1 MSNNYCIVMIHNEWM
16 LLMYSFGIKFLI
28 LIFLSIGFLA
38 KPVIA
43 NDIFTAQRL
52 LAELGYAPGP
62 IDGAYG
68 GKTKKAFVELY
79 KDQNMIFDGVV
90 DKNEMDLLKNL
101 IAKNKRSMPKRPVG
115 INATKAG
122 KKKALPLLKALIT
135 REISAVEL
143 SDYDLCTS
151 LMYADFV
158 DTYMEMKKRNLDCLY
173 ISQKQSG
180 WKPVDRNKA
189 FKYLRQYQKKYNVE
203 IPYYNLSKKIKPFG
217 TADETTAIYSLLNP
231 SFQDQVLMKENKR
244 KQVRKAFCFDWFAQ
258 VSYIAE
264 NQSKNIDGSQSW
276 LEDSLRD
283 GFVICQNAFN
293 SSYLSAL
300 FEKNDLLGVKN
311 VLETWIINDAPRRD
325 VETKNNIFGYVL
337 LINKAFAALE
347 MLRDEF
353 NWSDEFNLK
362 FNEWVKAR
370 TLELFPTDKA
380 GRHVTRY
387 CNQNPTDYS
396 QINEACKNGGIL
408 RAQALLRA
416 GIFTNDEEFVE
427 MAYVVFHRFMS
438 GVRKDGSVALDS
450 IRGCTAADYNIWAT
464 QFMSD
469 FHNLWM
475 QIGEPQWDFRVKDY
489 ASVKE
494 TIEYSI
500 NLREDFE
507 KINKYT
513 WEKMWQQCGKMRK
526 NKVQQATL
534 RGKEYYPLESFGT
547 YFFTFKPDISDKF
560 FENNNKDNMRHG
572 VSRYTAQSGSNYE
585 VSYLYRHPEIIY
597 KVTEERLIEQ
607 KIIKEKQLQ
616 NIKKI
621 QEEGRLRLKK
631 NAEKLRMNRQ
641 KKEQE
646 RLKAEFIK
654 KQIKEIIPVKFG
666 SVYAN
671 VSKRNGNYQ
680 QVSIYLK
687 KLSVGSDLYNEYEF
701 TLMID
706 YAPKS
711 SSRGLTELLR
721 IQVLN
726 NDMIP
731 KSELANL
738 ENCKSILWKKTNSG
752 IKLHF
757 LIGNEAE
764 INPCILQ
771 YVQPDKR
778 NLLGSIAHAL
788 PEILEAGLAKKPEQL
803 DAIMVLLDDARQRER

>member
-1 MSNNYCIVMIHNEWM
+1 
-16 LLMYSFGIKFLI
+16 MYHEETYSKKELIMFGNGLKLFVF
-28 LIFLSIGFLA
+28 IFLSITFFV
-38 KPVIA
+38 KPISA
-43 NDIFTAQRL
+43 NDVFTAQRL
-52 LAELGYAPGP
+52 LTELGYSPGP

-79 KDQNMIFDGVV
+79 KDQNMIFDGFV
-90 DKNEMDLLKNL
+90 DKNELELLKKL
-101 IAKNKRSMPKRPVG
+101 IAKITRPMPKRPVG
-115 INATKAG
+115 INAKKAG

-158 DTYMEMKKRNLDCLY
+158 DTYMEMKKRKLDCLY

-203 IPYYNLSKKIKPFG
+203 IPYYDLSKKIKPFG
-217 TADETTAIYSLLNP
+217 TAAETTAIYSLLNP
-231 SFQDQVLMKENKR
+231 SFQDQILMKEYKR

-258 VSYIAE
+258 VSYISDG
-264 NQSKNIDGSQSW
+264 QSKNIDGSQSW

-283 GFVICQNAFN
+283 GFVICQNTFN
-293 SSYLSAL
+293 ASYLSAL
-300 FEKNDLLGVKN
+300 FNENDLKGVKN
-311 VLETWIINDAPRRD
+311 VLETWINNDAPRRD
-325 VETKNNIFGYVL
+325 IETNQVNFGYVL

-353 NWSDEFNLK
+353 NWSEEFNLK
-362 FNEWVKAR
+362 FNEWANLR
-370 TLELFPTDKA
+370 TLELFPTDNA

-387 CNQNPTDYS
+387 CNQNPIDYS

-416 GIFTNDEEFVE
+416 GILTNDEEFVE
-427 MAYVVFHRFMS
+427 MAYVAFHRFMS

-475 QIGEPQWDFRVKDY
+475 QIGKPQWDFRVKDF
-489 ASVKE
+489 ASVRE
-494 TIEYSI
+494 AIEYSI
-500 NLREDFE
+500 DLREDFE

-513 WEKMWQQCGKMRK
+513 WEKMWQQCGEMRK
-526 NKVQQATL
+526 NKVQEATL
-534 RGKEYYPLESFGT
+534 RGKGYYPLESFGS
-547 YFFTFKPDISDKF
+547 YFFRFKPDIAGQFLGNTGGDDH
-560 FENNNKDNMRHG
+560 E
-572 VSRYTAQSGSNYE
+572 VARYTAQSGSNYE
-585 VSYLYRHPEIIY
+585 VSYLYTHPQLIY
-597 KVTEERLIEQ
+597 KFTEMNLGVTNKKLGI
-607 KIIKEKQLQ
+607 Q
-616 NIKKI
+616 NIKKN
-621 QEEGRLRLKK
+621 QEEGRARLNDIVEKVTLRKQK
-631 NAEKLRMNRQ
+631 EKEEKLKIELVN
-641 KKEQE
+641 
-646 RLKAEFIK
+646 
-654 KQIKEIIPVKFG
+654 KQIKEIVPVGFG

-721 IQVLN
+721 IQVSN

-738 ENCKSILWKKTNSG
+738 ENCKNILWKKTYSG
-752 IKLHF
+752 IKLLF

-764 INPCILQ
+764 INPCILK
-771 YVQPDKR
+771 YVQAEKR
-778 NLLGSIAHAL
+778 NFLGSIAHAL
-788 PEILEAGLAKKPEQL
+788 PEILKAGLAKKPEQL
-803 DAIMVLLDDARQRER
+803 DDLMVLLNDARQREK

>member
-1 MSNNYCIVMIHNEWM
+1 
-16 LLMYSFGIKFLI
+16 MYSFGIKFLI
-28 LIFLSIGFLA
+28 LIFLSIGFLT

-52 LAELGYAPGP
+52 LTELGYAPGP

-90 DKNEMDLLKNL
+90 DKNELELLKKL
-101 IAKNKRSMPKRPVG
+101 IAKINRPMPKRPVG

-427 MAYVVFHRFMS
+427 MAYVAFHRFMS

-475 QIGEPQWDFRVKDY
+475 QIGKPQWDFRVKDY

-500 NLREDFE
+500 NLRKDFE

-526 NKVQQATL
+526 NKVQEATL
-534 RGKEYYPLESFGT
+534 NGKDYYPLESFGS
-547 YFFTFKPDISDKF
+547 YFFTFKSDIANQFLGNTGGEDH
-560 FENNNKDNMRHG
+560 E

-585 VSYLYRHPEIIY
+585 VSYLYTHPELIY
-597 KVTEERLIEQ
+597 KFTEMNLGVKKKKLDI
-607 KIIKEKQLQ
+607 Q
-616 NIKKI
+616 NIKKD
-621 QEEGRLRLKK
+621 QELGRDRLHEIVEKVTLRKQK
-631 NAEKLRMNRQ
+631 AKEEKLKIELVN
-641 KKEQE
+641 
-646 RLKAEFIK
+646 
-654 KQIKEIIPVKFG
+654 KQIKEIVPVSFG
-666 SVYAN
+666 SVYAD
-671 VSKRNGNYQ
+671 VSKRDGNYQ
-680 QVSIYLK
+680 QVFLSLK
-687 KLSVGSDLYNEYEF
+687 KLSVGGQSYSNRSSRYEF

-721 IQVLN
+721 IQVSN

-738 ENCKSILWKKTNSG
+738 ETCKSILWKKTNSG

-764 INPCILQ
+764 LNPCILQ

-803 DAIMVLLDDARQRER
+803 GDIMVLLNDARQREE

>member
-1 MSNNYCIVMIHNEWM
+1 MDGIIMF
-16 LLMYSFGIKFLI
+16 SFSLKFLL

-52 LAELGYAPGP
+52 LTELGYAPGP

-68 GKTKKAFVELY
+68 GKTKKAFIKLY
-79 KDQNMIFDGVV
+79 TDQNMAFDGVV
-90 DKNEMDLLKNL
+90 DKNELDLLKNL
-101 IAKNKRSMPKRPVG
+101 IAKINRPMPKRPVG
-115 INATKAG
+115 INAKKAG

-158 DTYMEMKKRNLDCLY
+158 DTYMEMKKRSLDCLY

-189 FKYLRQYQKKYNVE
+189 FKYLRQYQNKYNVE

-217 TADETTAIYSLLNP
+217 TAAETTAIYSLLNP
-231 SFQDQVLMKENKR
+231 SFQDQVLMKEYKSE
-244 KQVRKAFCFDWFAQ
+244 QVRKAFCFDWFAQ
-258 VSYIAE
+258 VSYISDG
-264 NQSKNIDGSQSW
+264 QSKNIDGSQSW

-283 GFVICQNAFN
+283 GFVICQDTFNA
-293 SSYLSAL
+293 SYLSAL
-300 FEKNDLLGVKN
+300 FNENDLKGVRN
-311 VLETWIINDAPRRD
+311 VLETWINNDAPRRD
-325 VETKNNIFGYVL
+325 IETNQVNFGYVL
-337 LINKAFAALE
+337 LINKAFAAIE

-362 FNEWVKAR
+362 FNDWVKAR

-396 QINEACKNGGIL
+396 QLNEACKNGGIL

-427 MAYVVFHRFMS
+427 MAYVAFHRFMS

-475 QIGEPQWDFRVKDY
+475 QIGKPQWDFRAKDY

-500 NLREDFE
+500 NLRKDFE

-526 NKVQQATL
+526 NKVQEATL
-534 RGKEYYPLESFGT
+534 NGKDYYPLESFGS
-547 YFFTFKPDISDKF
+547 YFFTFKSDIADQF
-560 FENNNKDNMRHG
+560 LGNTGGEDHE

-585 VSYLYRHPEIIY
+585 VSYLYTHPELIY
-597 KVTEERLIEQ
+597 KFTEMNLGVKKKKLDI
-607 KIIKEKQLQ
+607 Q
-616 NIKKI
+616 NIKKD
-621 QEEGRLRLKK
+621 QEVGRARLNEIVEKVTLRKQK
-631 NAEKLRMNRQ
+631 AKEEKLKIELVN
-641 KKEQE
+641 
-646 RLKAEFIK
+646 
-654 KQIKEIIPVKFG
+654 KQIKEIVPVSFG
-666 SVYAN
+666 SVYAD
-671 VSKRNGNYQ
+671 VSKRDGNYQ
-680 QVSIYLK
+680 QVFFSLK
-687 KLSVGSDLYNEYEF
+687 KLSVGGQSYSNRSSRYEF

-721 IQVLN
+721 IQVSN

-738 ENCKSILWKKTNSG
+738 ETCKSILWKKTNSG

-764 INPCILQ
+764 LNPCILQ

-803 DAIMVLLDDARQRER
+803 GDIMVLLNDARQREE

>member
-1 MSNNYCIVMIHNEWM
+1 MYHEETYSKKELIV
-16 LLMYSFGIKFLI
+16 FGNGLKLFVF
-28 LIFLSIGFLA
+28 IFLSITFFV
-38 KPVIA
+38 KPISA
-43 NDIFTAQRL
+43 NDVFTAQRL
-52 LAELGYAPGP
+52 LTELGYSPGP

-90 DKNEMDLLKNL
+90 DKNELELLKKL
-101 IAKNKRSMPKRPVG
+101 IAKNNRPMPKRPVG
-115 INATKAG
+115 INAKKAG

-158 DTYMEMKKRNLDCLY
+158 DTYKEMKKRKLDCLY

-189 FKYLRQYQKKYNVE
+189 FKYLRQYQNKYNVE

-217 TADETTAIYSLLNP
+217 TAAETTAIYSLLNP
-231 SFQDQVLMKENKR
+231 SFKDQILMKEYKR

-258 VSYIAE
+258 VSYISDG
-264 NQSKNIDGSQSW
+264 QSKNIDGSQSW

-283 GFVICQNAFN
+283 GFVICQDTFNA
-293 SSYLSAL
+293 SYLSAL
-300 FEKNDLLGVKN
+300 FNENDLKGVKN
-311 VLETWIINDAPRRD
+311 VLETWINNDAPRRD
-325 VETKNNIFGYVL
+325 IETNQVNFGYVL

-353 NWSDEFNLK
+353 NWSEEFNLK
-362 FNEWVKAR
+362 FNEWANLR
-370 TLELFPTDKA
+370 TLELFPTDNA

-387 CNQNPTDYS
+387 CNQNPIDYS

-416 GIFTNDEEFVE
+416 GILTNDEEFVE
-427 MAYVVFHRFMS
+427 MAYVAFHRFMS

-475 QIGEPQWDFRVKDY
+475 QIGKPQWDFRVKDF
-489 ASVKE
+489 ASVRE
-494 TIEYSI
+494 AIEYSI
-500 NLREDFE
+500 DLREDFE

-513 WEKMWQQCGKMRK
+513 WEKMWQQCGEMRK
-526 NKVQQATL
+526 NKVQEATL
-534 RGKEYYPLESFGT
+534 RGKGYYPLESFGS
-547 YFFTFKPDISDKF
+547 YFFRFKPDIAGQFLGNTGGDDH
-560 FENNNKDNMRHG
+560 E
-572 VSRYTAQSGSNYE
+572 VARYTAQSGSNYE
-585 VSYLYRHPEIIY
+585 VSYLYTHPQLIY
-597 KVTEERLIEQ
+597 KFTEMNLGVTNKKLGI
-607 KIIKEKQLQ
+607 Q
-616 NIKKI
+616 NIKKN
-621 QEEGRLRLKK
+621 QEEGRARLNDIVEKVTLRKQK
-631 NAEKLRMNRQ
+631 EKEEKLKIELVN
-641 KKEQE
+641 
-646 RLKAEFIK
+646 
-654 KQIKEIIPVKFG
+654 KQIKEIVPVGFG

-721 IQVLN
+721 IQVSN

-738 ENCKSILWKKTNSG
+738 ENCKNILWKKTYSG
-752 IKLHF
+752 IKLLF

-764 INPCILQ
+764 INPCILK
-771 YVQPDKR
+771 YVQAEKR
-778 NLLGSIAHAL
+778 NFLGSIAHAL
-788 PEILEAGLAKKPEQL
+788 PEILKAGLAKKPEQL
-803 DAIMVLLDDARQRER
+803 DDLMVLLNDARQREK

>member
-1 MSNNYCIVMIHNEWM
+1 
-16 LLMYSFGIKFLI
+16 MYSFGIKFLI
-28 LIFLSIGFLA
+28 LIFLSIGFLT

-52 LAELGYAPGP
+52 LTELGYAPGP

-68 GKTKKAFVELY
+68 GKTKKAFIKLY
-79 KDQNMIFDGVV
+79 TDQNMAFDGVV
-90 DKNEMDLLKNL
+90 DKNELDLLKNL
-101 IAKNKRSMPKRPVG
+101 IAKINRPMPKRPIG
-115 INATKAG
+115 INAKKAG

-180 WKPVDRNKA
+180 WKPVDRNTA

-203 IPYYNLSKKIKPFG
+203 IPYYNLSKKRKPFG
-217 TADETTAIYSLLNP
+217 TAAETAAIYNLLNP
-231 SFQDQVLMKENKR
+231 IFQDQFLMKNQKNR
-244 KQVRKAFCFDWFAQ
+244 QVDKDFCFDWFAQ
-258 VSYIAE
+258 VSFIYDD
-264 NQSKNIDGSQSW
+264 QSKNIDGSQSW

-283 GFVICQNAFN
+283 GFVICEFEFN
-293 SSYLSAL
+293 ELYISALLNGSYLI
-300 FEKNDLLGVKN
+300 GVKN
-311 VLETWIINDAPRRD
+311 LLETWINNDAPRRD
-325 VETKNNIFGYVL
+325 IYANQANFAYVA

-347 MLRDEF
+347 MLKDEF
-353 NWSDEFNLK
+353 NWSDEFKIK
-362 FNEWVKAR
+362 FKNWVKVR

-380 GRHVTRY
+380 GKHVTRY
-387 CNQNPTDYS
+387 CNQNPTDYP
-396 QINEACKNGGIL
+396 QLNEACKNGGIL

-427 MAYVVFHRFMS
+427 MAYVAFHRFMS
-438 GVRKDGSVALDS
+438 GVRKDGSVAMDS
-450 IRGCTAADYNIWAT
+450 IRGCTAADYNILAT

-475 QIGEPQWDFRVKDY
+475 QIGKPQWDFRVKDY

-513 WEKMWQQCGKMRK
+513 WEKMWQQCGEMRK

-534 RGKEYYPLESFGT
+534 WGKDTYPLESFGS
-547 YFFTFKPDISDKF
+547 YFFTFKPYIADQF
-560 FENNNKDNMRHG
+560 LGNTGGNEPFR
-572 VSRYTAQSGSNYE
+572 RYTAQSGSNYE
-585 VSYLYRHPEIIY
+585 VSYLYTHPELIY
-597 KVTEERLIEQ
+597 KFTEMNLGVTNKKLDI
-607 KIIKEKQLQ
+607 Q
-616 NIKKI
+616 NIKKD
-621 QEEGRLRLKK
+621 QELGRDRLKEIVRK
-631 NAEKLRMNRQ
+631 VREDKL
-641 KKEQE
+641 EAV
-646 RLKAEFIK
+646 LVD
-654 KQIKEIIPVKFG
+654 KQINEIVPVSFG
-666 SVYAN
+666 SVYAD
-671 VSKRNGNYQ
+671 VSKRDGNYQ
-680 QVSIYLK
+680 QVFFSLK
-687 KLSVGSDLYNEYEF
+687 KLSVGGQSYSNRSSRYEF

-721 IQVLN
+721 IQVSN

-738 ENCKSILWKKTNSG
+738 ETCKSILWKKTNSG

-764 INPCILQ
+764 LNPCILQ

-803 DAIMVLLDDARQRER
+803 GDIMVLLNDARQREE